1 MEIAHVGS
9 FHHNSL
15 FKVERFSLKYK
26 SASDYFFFL
35 TNFNN
40 INSFYLDQIT
50 AVMQYGGISTNVNA
64 ALKEALSVKLETKQR
79 STLLCYLDFFIAHLK
94 HFVRGCIR

>member
-1 MEIAHVGS
+1 
-9 FHHNSL
+9 
-15 FKVERFSLKYK
+15 
-26 SASDYFFFL
+26 
-35 TNFNN
+35 
-40 INSFYLDQIT
+40 
-50 AVMQYGGISTNVNA
+50 MQYGGISTNVNA